1 MSNVNSELP
10 GLFYRRPAPDK
21 DPYIEEGSVI
31 EPGQTLALIEV
42 MKTFN
47 EIKADRAGR
56 IVRVLLEDGEEVEA
70 GQRIFEVEES

>member
-1 MSNVNSELP
+1 MSTVNSELP

-21 DPYIEEGSVI
+21 DPYIEEGTVV

-47 EIKADRAGR
+47 EVRADRSGR
-56 IVRVLLEDGEEVEA
+56 IAKILLEDGAEVEA
-70 GQRIFEVEES
+70 GQEMFEVEEL